1 MFLECPKFVGS
12 SYSWEITNVDETTTI
27 LNDSMENIRTIDNNI
42 IPQEI
47 AEKIVDNILLRKD
60 HFKVTNY
67 LSF

>member
-1 MFLECPKFVGS
+1 
-12 SYSWEITNVDETTTI
+12 
-27 LNDSMENIRTIDNNI
+27 MENIRTIDNNI